1 LSNKIIKKEFVNLNP
16 PRVFEIHPKNENDD
30 TDNESIDKLKKELEE
45 KKKDYELKISEA
57 KKEASKIIENAKKEA
72 ELLKKDIFSR
82 AKEDGFDIGYNEGM
96 EKAKKDIN
104 EWIDKIQ
111 SLIVKIEDEEKG
123 LLEYN
128 KKFIY
133 KLIKTLTEKIIS
145 KEINENSETIILNA
159 IENISKEISGKSEI
173 KIQVSKNDY
182 ENIIEKYENIKSMF
196 LGSDNLSI
204 KPDNSLKPGDLF
216 IDTEMGSYDAIIE
229 NKIEE
234 AFKLFDEGSGG
245 A

>member
-1 LSNKIIKKEFVNLNP
+1 LSSKIIKKQFVNLNP
-16 PRVFEIHPKNENDD
+16 PRVFEIHPKNE
-30 TDNESIDKLKKELEE
+30 DNSKDNVSIDNLKKELE
-45 KKKDYELKISEA
+45 KKKKEYELKIAEA
-57 KKEASKIIENAKKEA
+57 RKEANKIIENAKKEA
-72 ELLKKDIFSR
+72 ELLKEDVFSR
-82 AKEDGFDIGYNEGM
+82 AKEEGFDIGYDEGM
-96 EKAKKDIN
+96 EKSKKDIN
-104 EWIDKIQ
+104 EWINQFQ
-111 SLIVKIEDEEKG
+111 SLIERIENEEKS

-128 KKFIY
+128 KKFIH
-133 KLIKTLTEKIIS
+133 KLIKILAEKIIN
-145 KEINENSETIILNA
+145 KELNESSETIVLKA

-196 LGSDNLSI
+196 LGSDNLVI

-216 IDTEMGSYDAIIE
+216 IDTEIGSYDAIIE

-234 AFKLFDEGSGG
+234 AFKLFNEGSGG